1 MEHWS
6 KMGKNKT
13 LCAISYH
20 LCNLKNVKEQDK
32 AEKDSSQITI
42 RKFPIGEKNGCMWK
56 KDAVDK
62 RQDMLN

>member
-42 RKFPIGEKNGCMWK
+42 VKFPIGEKNGLH
-56 KDAVDK
+56 VEK
-62 RQDMLN
+62 RCSR

>member
-1 MEHWS
+1 
-6 KMGKNKT
+6 MGKNKT

-42 RKFPIGEKNGCMWK
+42 VKFPIGEKNGLH
-56 KDAVDK
+56 VEK
-62 RQDMLN
+62 RCSR